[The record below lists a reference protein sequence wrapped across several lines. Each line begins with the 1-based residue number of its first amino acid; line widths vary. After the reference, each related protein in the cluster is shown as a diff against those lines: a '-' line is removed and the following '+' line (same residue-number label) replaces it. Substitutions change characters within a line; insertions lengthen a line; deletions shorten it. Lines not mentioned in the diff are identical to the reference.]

1 MKQSN
6 YHNTDAGQIVY
17 PEEHRVNTMER
28 VLKMSLY
35 RNGLRSWRIDL
46 HKLTDE
52 KLFKLLQD
60 IIKEGE

>member
-1 MKQSN
+1 MEN
-6 YHNTDAGQIVY
+6 ITY
-17 PEEHRVNTMER
+17 PEEHKKNTMER

-52 KLFKLLQD
+52 QLFKLLKD
-60 IIKEGE
+60 IVKEGE

>member
-1 MKQSN
+1 MEE
-6 YHNTDAGQIVY
+6 IIY
-17 PEEHRVNTMER
+17 PTEHKKATMER

-52 KLFKLLQD
+52 KLFKLLKD